1 MTDKQLNKLDRADLL
16 RVLTAQSREIKALR
30 AALNAQPDQG
40 GADLPDPEQLLQ
52 EVKQET
58 KRTMRFRGL
67 TRLIYAVIV
76 LFAVLFVMSMF
87 WIPVV
92 QVTGSSMD
100 PTVKSGDIILAK
112 PEASYKRGDIIAFHF
127 NSGMLMKRVIAVG
140 GDVVEISEDGL
151 VSVNGQ
157 PLEETYI
164 SELSLGLSDISYPFT
179 VPEDRYFV
187 LGDNRAVS
195 VDSRS
200 SALGT
205 ISHEMIGGKV
215 FMRLWPLGGI
225 GGMK

>member
-92 QVTGSSMD
+92 QVTGTSMD

-127 NSGMLMKRVIAVG
+127 NSGMLVKRVIAVG

-205 ISHEMIGGKV
+205 IPHEMIGGKV

>member
-1 MTDKQLNKLDRADLL
+1 MTDKQLGKLDKADML
-16 RVLTAQSREIKALR
+16 RVMTAQSREIKALR
-30 AALNAQPDQG
+30 AALDAQPDKDG
-40 GADLPDPEQLLQ
+40 VSLPDPEQLLQ

-58 KRTMRFRGL
+58 GQAMKFRGL

-76 LFAVLFVMSMF
+76 LIAALFVMSMF

-92 QVTGSSMD
+92 QVTGSSMN
-100 PTVKSGDIILAK
+100 PTVKSGDIVLAK
-112 PEASYKRGDIIAFHF
+112 PEASYERGDIIAFHF
-127 NSGMLMKRVIAVG
+127 NSGMLVKRVIAVG
-140 GDVVEISEDGL
+140 GDVVEISDDGL
-151 VSVNGQ
+151 VTINNQ

-164 SELSLGLSDISYPFT
+164 SELSLGQSDISYPFI

-187 LGDNRAVS
+187 MGDNRAVS

-205 ISHEMIGGKV
+205 IPHEMIGGKV
-215 FMRLWPLGGI
+215 FMRLWPLGGL

>member
-16 RVLTAQSREIKALR
+16 RVMTAQSKEIKALR
-30 AALNAQPDQG
+30 AALDAQPDKD
-40 GADLPDPEQLLQ
+40 GANLPDPEELLQ
-52 EVKQET
+52 EVQKET
-58 KRTMRFRGL
+58 AAAMRFRGL
-67 TRLIYAVIV
+67 TRLIYAIIV
-76 LFAVLFVMSMF
+76 LVAALFVMSMF

-100 PTVKSGDIILAK
+100 PTVKRGDIVLAR
-112 PEASYKRGDIIAFHF
+112 PEASYERGDIIAFHF
-127 NSGMLMKRVIAVG
+127 NSGMLVKRVIAVG
-140 GDVVEISEDGL
+140 GDVVEISEDGHITI
-151 VSVNGQ
+151 NKQ

-164 SELSLGLSDISYPFT
+164 TELSLGQSDISYPFI

-187 LGDNRAVS
+187 MGDNRAVS

-205 ISHEMIGGKV
+205 IPHEMIGGKV
-215 FMRLWPLGGI
+215 FMRLWPLGGL